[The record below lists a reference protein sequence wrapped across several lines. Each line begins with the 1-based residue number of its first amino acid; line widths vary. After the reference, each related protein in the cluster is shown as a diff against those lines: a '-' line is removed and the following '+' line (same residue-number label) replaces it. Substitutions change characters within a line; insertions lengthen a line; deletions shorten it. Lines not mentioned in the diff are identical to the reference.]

1 MQLRASLIVCLLA
14 LPAAVRAGSNA
25 AGKAFLKEN
34 AKKEGVVVLPSGLQY
49 KILKKGSGAY
59 HPTVNSPCE
68 MHYHGTLPDGT
79 VFDSSYD
86 RGSPTT
92 FAPNQVIK
100 GWTEIMQM
108 MVEGDQWEVYIPSDL
123 AYGDSGSGAKI
134 KGGDTLIFKMECI
147 KIKGDKVPAFTCDAA
162 DPDLAGCNDREKK
175 YIAKKTSL
183 SAEKID
189 EEINRLT
196 KMAAKKMKESNK
208 KWLNQRLH
216 ILAGMKTA
224 AQKSEM

>member
-1 MQLRASLIVCLLA
+1 MVQFRASLIVCLLA
-14 LPAAVRAGSNA
+14 LPAAVLAGSNA

-34 AKKEGVVVLPSGLQY
+34 AKKEGVIVLPSGLQY
-49 KILKKGSGAY
+49 KILKKGSGAF
-59 HPTVNSPCE
+59 HPTVDSPCE

-134 KGGDTLIFKMECI
+134 KVRFCRDYFVFVFIFVLQ
-147 KIKGDKVPAFTCDAA
+147 G
-162 DPDLAGCNDREKK
+162 LDR
-175 YIAKKTSL
+175 
-183 SAEKID
+183 
-189 EEINRLT
+189 
-196 KMAAKKMKESNK
+196 
-208 KWLNQRLH
+208 Q
-216 ILAGMKTA
+216 
-224 AQKSEM
+224 